1 MGDIYSKPEPGNP
14 KPPGNIPA
22 GASQNSRTR
31 EVGTNGSHHSGG
43 DPLSGPTLEALSR
56 IQGGNPQVISV
67 GNPSGSRSNAIAD
80 QIFNSVAVNRGTRPQ
95 DTANNPAALSC
106 ALSNELLATAH
117 LSGQFT
123 AAQLN
128 ALVAACQQQQQQLQ
142 RSSGTAGNP
151 HASSIPF
158 AQTLV
163 SASGIKPPP
172 SSTPSLSS
180 TGSGAGSVGGSSHA
194 SRSLPSH
201 IVQATPL
208 STSHGHHQKRPSS
221 GQAPFQSGHG
231 PQSGLNTIGGRP
243 PSASQPAQ
251 LQRNSLTGQPNFSH
265 LHHSGHHNPPH
276 HSHLDQNAATAI
288 GGQNSLSGCRPQP
301 AHHSQS
307 GATASSSPGPVAVG
321 YQGRRSQL
329 APPSTHSSKRS
340 RVASNLPSS
349 PQQQQHSL
357 SQHGLSSLP
366 ATTHVA
372 TSTIA
377 TGMEAFMNTVAATK
391 AMANL
396 NPAAAAAGF
405 LNPALYGSASEA
417 AAVAAAFSPLFTAAI
432 SGGSAATAP
441 SPNNLGAFPT
451 THYPGQHQ
459 RTPSTTS
466 GNTAAAAAA
475 AALQQDQQH
484 LLPPS
489 VAYSNPL
496 LTGSLLN
503 SMNHARN
510 TYPHITATTLAHNA
524 TPSGSHQSG
533 SHPSSAHLST
543 KPGHSASLLPMAS
556 RLPSGHLNH
565 PHHYL
570 AGHPAPHSFHS
581 PPHNVPQGGSTPH
594 HLLPQGSGVLRQ
606 QTKEPAYHPQ
616 VEAISP
622 APEESR
628 LSDAQDAK
636 IHREREEL
644 SRQLMNV
651 EADLNKQRAHQ
662 RLLDEREARLT
673 SRLASTGSSTKSVES
688 KALGVEGQQSP
699 KSDLAPTVDLTTDL
713 ERAYENPIQAF
724 IAENRKR
731 TRQHHLIFTRLCG
744 PHVKAHP
751 YALPLYRQPSD
762 LPYLCAIRTDFRQ
775 RFRLKLVNYLRRR
788 KKAEEARV
796 KYLAQQYAHHS
807 VIFTKKME
815 KLLNSTKQ
823 RHRELRY
830 RDIFEKMHP
839 EVKKNRED
847 REVSLTDGV
856 RPVVTEDLESSC
868 QSSNGTLVDGTQ
880 TPVYDPVEEMN
891 KMKEYA
897 IDPPM
902 PLAPWQRRYRFIYQS
917 GLVTDCRAQLQEEH
931 DLSKWTDDEKQ
942 IFRER
947 FLATP
952 KNFPSIASY
961 LEGKTVA
968 ECIHYYYLSKKTERY
983 KQLLKKH
990 NARRR
995 RAVPSDRGG
1004 GGNNNSSGGS
1014 NSNQNFPAPS
1024 SSGSFSTGS
1033 LNGNLGSSHQ
1043 PPPTSGGGSGNGD
1056 LNTAPSDTVRETEHQ
1071 KMSGRQRDTSSI
1083 TGGRSR
1089 PGRGRPG
1096 TSGRQPPTTSADD
1109 FLSTTT
1115 TSCSQSAGTAS
1126 GKAQSNFGDK
1136 VLDPLLSAV
1145 PSMETDGD
1153 VLREADN
1160 GVQHAMPTAAQTNTS
1175 ESVPSDAMLGTEQ
1188 QPIKAQ
1194 LPSDT
1199 ADTVTS
1205 GARSASPTPAP
1216 TSAHSVSSRR
1226 SPTTTLIPSSLSS
1239 TTDQGG
1245 MTCIKDLIHF
1255 AIEKNLTQPWTG
1267 RNVHLPSDSDRNTG
1281 LAPPPPNTPVC
1292 SPGTA
1297 ARPITNP
1304 RTEFCSVAEVESLVH
1319 HRPPVD
1325 GTSEL
1330 PKAGDRL
1337 SHKLSDSVNEQI
1349 NHHFPSAPTADI
1361 YAVAAQIAA
1370 ATGNSSELANAMY
1383 VAAAAAAAA
1392 TVAVTGSAGSATNPT
1407 ADRSMQRGSP
1417 LLTQFLRSSSPENMS
1432 HSGNK
1437 LLLSGNSDCRQS
1449 NRSSQLASSPAN
1461 WTGPSSPTTSERN
1474 PSSKAILIGDFLTAQ
1489 QLGTEDP
1496 SVTVSTS
1503 VHLDRT
1509 APAPSTSHSRCIDPS
1524 TLPLPIGHSTVRNS
1538 IISPNLD
1545 RLSSRGGPPHLPAEE
1560 HTPSLSAERAAWFA
1574 FHAQTAIAAAA
1585 AAAAA
1590 AARTEAASSIPL
1602 QPFVAQPA
1610 SPVVLPPLPHCSYSP
1625 LSPSPPKTDITG
1637 TPGKTSPVSSTWRS
1651 QADCSSAKI
1660 PDDQSAQLATFIS
1673 NAQRRYCEE
1682 VEIYAKRDRSDSM
1695 RTLTSSEA
1703 SRFVGALKSAR
1714 QLQHQQP
1721 QHAAQANP
1729 LDPVISPTKTE
1740 SGTSSSVLKR
1750 PRSSETIED
1759 LSTTKRAH
1767 LLPSAQCLGPPSPEK
1782 TESKLHDQSP
1792 PTQRPRIFV
1801 CDELPNDSSMDPLF
1815 PTSAHV
1821 FRRRGYTESQIN
1833 RRRSL
1838 PEVSQVESVPGDSN
1852 QQPTVSTQKDLVAP
1866 KPLNPVTYIDALIH
1880 SHLNRSSTRN
1890 ADDTNSSVASNR
1902 NSPKLTSS
1910 GFGTRGSGV
1919 ADLSNGTAP
1928 STGGDTAQQKLPGFS
1943 RSGSTNTLEEQINKA
1958 ITEEIRAQIHPNNLN
1973 SVVSNSPAVPGIST
1987 SISFPMSSTNPIT
2000 TVAETVSSVPPIVP
2014 LKKRDRGCSLSAV
2027 AHPTKLS
2034 ATLEPLDTPRRHS
2047 NPTGLSYATSE
2058 RDNTLVVHSVDPNDS
2073 NGNKATSDTVTAKW
2087 LTISRQNGTRLPLDL
2102 QHITAK
2108 PNAIDLKVDVTPPK
2122 FCLPATSP
2130 NSAAVSTSP
2139 VCPKNSTMMR
2149 CVTPQKSTAGNR
2161 DDPPPSPCSSV
2172 GDLDSPGSLH
2182 IDLAASDFQPPIM
2195 KDLDSSARQP
2205 PHKRSPVSSETN
2217 NSPCKDSAPGRTSTS
2232 HVEGNKPIT
2241 EYLDHP
2247 PVHPEL
2253 TA

>member
-14 KPPGNIPA
+14 KPPANIPA
-22 GASQNSRTR
+22 GTSQNSRTR

-67 GNPSGSRSNAIAD
+67 GNPSGSRSNPIAD

-95 DTANNPAALSC
+95 DTASNTAALSC

-151 HASSIPF
+151 HAPSIPF

-172 SSTPSLSS
+172 SSTASLSS
-180 TGSGAGSVGGSSHA
+180 TGSGAGNVGGSSHS

-201 IVQATPL
+201 IVQANPL
-208 STSHGHHQKRPSS
+208 STSHSHHQKRPSS

-251 LQRNSLTGQPNFSH
+251 LQRNSLTGQPSFSH

-276 HSHLDQNAATAI
+276 HSHLDQNAATTI
-288 GGQNSLSGCRPQP
+288 GGQNSLSGCRTQP

-329 APPSTHSSKRS
+329 APPSSHSSKRS

-377 TGMEAFMNTVAATK
+377 SGMEAFMNTVAATK

-396 NPAAAAAGF
+396 NPAAAAGF

-432 SGGSAATAP
+432 SGSSAATAP
-441 SPNNLGAFPT
+441 SPNNLGVFPN
-451 THYPGQHQ
+451 THYTGQHQ

-581 PPHNVPQGGSTPH
+581 PPHNVPQSGSTPH

-688 KALGVEGQQSP
+688 KTLGLEGQQSP

-713 ERAYENPIQAF
+713 ERAYENPIQA
-724 IAENRKR
+724 N
-731 TRQHHLIFTRLCG
+731 
-744 PHVKAHP
+744 
-751 YALPLYRQPSD
+751 

-847 REVSLTDGV
+847 RELNLNDGV
-856 RPVVTEDLESSC
+856 RPVVTEDRKSMWLLLAHLRSQAGTQKGQGQRLLQHDQSTRAGEAKLKSHMVIDQSEPRVMKEQMEPPDRTIFTKKMEKLLNSTKQRHRELRYRDIFEKMHPEVKKNREDRELNLNDGVRPVVTEDRKSMWLLLAHLRASVPALSSPLVESSC

-1024 SSGSFSTGS
+1024 SSGSFSTGP
-1033 LNGNLGSSHQ
+1033 LNGNLGSSQQ

-1071 KMSGRQRDTSSI
+1071 KLSGRQRDTSSI

-1109 FLSTTT
+1109 FHATTT
-1115 TSCSQSAGTAS
+1115 TSCSQSDGAAS
-1126 GKAQSNFGDK
+1126 GKAQSNFGEK
-1136 VLDPLLSAV
+1136 VLDPSLSAV
-1145 PSMETDGD
+1145 SSMETDGD
-1153 VLREADN
+1153 VLREADD
-1160 GVQHAMPTAAQTNTS
+1160 GVQHAIATAAQTNTS

-1188 QPIKAQ
+1188 QPVKAQ

-1199 ADTVTS
+1199 VDTITS
-1205 GARSASPTPAP
+1205 GARSASPT
-1216 TSAHSVSSRR
+1216 SAHSGPSRG
-1226 SPTTTLIPSSLSS
+1226 SLTTTPIPSSLSS

-1255 AIEKNLTQPWTG
+1255 AIEKNLTQPWTD

-1281 LAPPPPNTPVC
+1281 LALPSPNTPVC
-1292 SPGTA
+1292 S
-1297 ARPITNP
+1297 
-1304 RTEFCSVAEVESLVH
+1304 
-1319 HRPPVD
+1319 
-1325 GTSEL
+1325 
-1330 PKAGDRL
+1330 
-1337 SHKLSDSVNEQI
+1337 
-1349 NHHFPSAPTADI
+1349 
-1361 YAVAAQIAA
+1361 
-1370 ATGNSSELANAMY
+1370 
-1383 VAAAAAAAA
+1383 
-1392 TVAVTGSAGSATNPT
+1392 
-1407 ADRSMQRGSP
+1407 
-1417 LLTQFLRSSSPENMS
+1417 
-1432 HSGNK
+1432 SGNII
-1437 LLLSGNSDCRQS
+1437 C
-1449 NRSSQLASSPAN
+1449 
-1461 WTGPSSPTTSERN
+1461 
-1474 PSSKAILIGDFLTAQ
+1474 
-1489 QLGTEDP
+1489 
-1496 SVTVSTS
+1496 
-1503 VHLDRT
+1503 VH
-1509 APAPSTSHSRCIDPS
+1509 
-1524 TLPLPIGHSTVRNS
+1524 
-1538 IISPNLD
+1538 
-1545 RLSSRGGPPHLPAEE
+1545 
-1560 HTPSLSAERAAWFA
+1560 
-1574 FHAQTAIAAAA
+1574 
-1585 AAAAA
+1585 
-1590 AARTEAASSIPL
+1590 
-1602 QPFVAQPA
+1602 
-1610 SPVVLPPLPHCSYSP
+1610 
-1625 LSPSPPKTDITG
+1625 
-1637 TPGKTSPVSSTWRS
+1637 
-1651 QADCSSAKI
+1651 
-1660 PDDQSAQLATFIS
+1660 
-1673 NAQRRYCEE
+1673 
-1682 VEIYAKRDRSDSM
+1682 
-1695 RTLTSSEA
+1695 
-1703 SRFVGALKSAR
+1703 
-1714 QLQHQQP
+1714 
-1721 QHAAQANP
+1721 
-1729 LDPVISPTKTE
+1729 
-1740 SGTSSSVLKR
+1740 
-1750 PRSSETIED
+1750 
-1759 LSTTKRAH
+1759 
-1767 LLPSAQCLGPPSPEK
+1767 
-1782 TESKLHDQSP
+1782 
-1792 PTQRPRIFV
+1792 
-1801 CDELPNDSSMDPLF
+1801 
-1815 PTSAHV
+1815 
-1821 FRRRGYTESQIN
+1821 
-1833 RRRSL
+1833 
-1838 PEVSQVESVPGDSN
+1838 
-1852 QQPTVSTQKDLVAP
+1852 
-1866 KPLNPVTYIDALIH
+1866 
-1880 SHLNRSSTRN
+1880 
-1890 ADDTNSSVASNR
+1890 
-1902 NSPKLTSS
+1902 
-1910 GFGTRGSGV
+1910 
-1919 ADLSNGTAP
+1919 
-1928 STGGDTAQQKLPGFS
+1928 
-1943 RSGSTNTLEEQINKA
+1943 
-1958 ITEEIRAQIHPNNLN
+1958 
-1973 SVVSNSPAVPGIST
+1973 
-1987 SISFPMSSTNPIT
+1987 
-2000 TVAETVSSVPPIVP
+2000 
-2014 LKKRDRGCSLSAV
+2014 
-2027 AHPTKLS
+2027 
-2034 ATLEPLDTPRRHS
+2034 
-2047 NPTGLSYATSE
+2047 
-2058 RDNTLVVHSVDPNDS
+2058 
-2073 NGNKATSDTVTAKW
+2073 
-2087 LTISRQNGTRLPLDL
+2087 
-2102 QHITAK
+2102 
-2108 PNAIDLKVDVTPPK
+2108 
-2122 FCLPATSP
+2122 
-2130 NSAAVSTSP
+2130 
-2139 VCPKNSTMMR
+2139 
-2149 CVTPQKSTAGNR
+2149 
-2161 DDPPPSPCSSV
+2161 
-2172 GDLDSPGSLH
+2172 
-2182 IDLAASDFQPPIM
+2182 ASD
-2195 KDLDSSARQP
+2195 
-2205 PHKRSPVSSETN
+2205 
-2217 NSPCKDSAPGRTSTS
+2217 G
-2232 HVEGNKPIT
+2232 
-2241 EYLDHP
+2241 
-2247 PVHPEL
+2247 
-2253 TA
+2253 